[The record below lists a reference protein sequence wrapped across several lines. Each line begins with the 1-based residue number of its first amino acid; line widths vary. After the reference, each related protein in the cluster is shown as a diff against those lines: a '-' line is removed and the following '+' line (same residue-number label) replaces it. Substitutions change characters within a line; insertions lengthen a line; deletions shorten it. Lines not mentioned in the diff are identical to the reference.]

1 MSTLAERIP
10 TAAAVGQ
17 WLRARWREA
26 GHSGMRFIL
35 VSIALYILVAVIG
48 PVIWGKNPLAVNLSD
63 VLKAPSSAHP
73 FGTDEYGRDVLA
85 RSLYGARLSLLLGVG
100 AVVGGALIGLV
111 VGAFIGFVGGTI
123 DAAVSRALDGILAF
137 PALILGMAFA
147 LGIGAGGLSAALAVG
162 IAGIPWYARVVRSE
176 VLSLRSREFIDAER
190 ALGAKRSRIL
200 RRHVIPSVLGGL
212 TVQASL
218 GVAYAVLAIAGLG
231 FLGLGVRPPTPEF
244 GAMITEGR
252 DYLTSGQWWISIFP
266 GIGLLILVGL
276 SMALGE
282 ALRDQLDPYG
292 RVSS

>member
-1 MSTLAERIP
+1 MARAGATTLGWVRRQWRRAG
-10 TAAAVGQ
+10 AA
-17 WLRARWREA
+17 
-26 GHSGMRFIL
+26 GMRFIL
-35 VSIALYILVAVIG
+35 VGIAIFIVVALLG
-48 PVIWGKNPLAVNLSD
+48 PVVWGKNPLAVSLGN
-63 VLKAPSSAHP
+63 VLRGPSAAHP
-73 FGTDEYGRDVLA
+73 FGTDQYGRDVFA
-85 RSLYGARLSLLLGVG
+85 RFLQGARLSLLLGVG
-100 AVVGGALIGLV
+100 AVAGGALIGLLL
-111 VGAFIGFVGGTI
+111 GAFSGYVGGTTDSVI
-123 DAAVSRALDGILAF
+123 SRVLDGVLAF
-137 PALILGMAFA
+137 PALILGMGFA
-147 LGIGAGGLSAALAVG
+147 LAIGAGGLAAALAVG

-190 ALGAKRSRIL
+190 ALGAPRRRIL

-252 DYLTSGQWWISIFP
+252 DYLLSGQWWISIFP

-276 SMALGE
+276 SLALGE

-292 RVSS
+292 KLSY

>member
-1 MSTLAERIP
+1 MSAIAQSAPR
-10 TAAAVGQ
+10 AGAVGP
-17 WLRARWREA
+17 WLLERWRAA
-26 GHSGMRFIL
+26 GRAGMRFIL
-35 VSIALYILVAVIG
+35 VGIALYVLVALLG
-48 PVIWGKNPLAVNLSD
+48 PVVWGKNPLAVNLGH
-63 VLKAPSSAHP
+63 VLKAPSASHP

-85 RSLYGARLSLLLGVG
+85 RFLSGARLSLALGVG
-100 AVVGGALIGLV
+100 AVAGGALIGLV
-111 VGAFIGFVGGTI
+111 VGAFIGYVGGPV

-137 PALILGMAFA
+137 PALILGMAFG
-147 LGIGAGGLSAALAVG
+147 LGIGAGGLSATLAVG

-190 ALGAKRSRIL
+190 ALGAKRGRIL

-266 GIGLLILVGL
+266 GVGLLILVGL

-282 ALRDQLDPYG
+282 ALRDQMDPYG
-292 RVSS
+292 KLSY

>member
-1 MSTLAERIP
+1 MSA
-10 TAAAVGQ
+10 TAQPAHTMTGAAR
-17 WLRARWREA
+17 WLRARWHDA
-26 GHSGMRFIL
+26 AAAGMRFIL
-35 VSIALYILVAVIG
+35 IGIAIFVAVALLG
-48 PVIWGKNPLAVNLSD
+48 PVIWGQNPLAVNLLD
-63 VLKAPSSAHP
+63 VLKAPSAAHP

-85 RSLYGARLSLLLGVG
+85 RFLYGARLSLVLGVG
-100 AVVGGALIGLV
+100 AVAGGALIGLV
-111 VGAFIGFVGGTI
+111 VGAFIGLVGGTV
-123 DAAVSRALDGILAF
+123 DNVVSRALDGILAF

-147 LGIGAGGLSAALAVG
+147 LAIGPGGLSAALAVG

-190 ALGAKRSRIL
+190 ALGAPRRRIL

-252 DYLTSGQWWISIFP
+252 DYMSTGQWWISIFP

-292 RVSS
+292 KLSY